1 MDTKALLENVRK
13 EVQSA
18 LSKTFDKVE
27 EFSKHQ
33 RLKLKIS
40 SIKGD
45 IKDIKA
51 HIGDYVYQHSQDFK
65 DLPVIEKNLQR
76 IEDLHNSIQDL
87 EKEIESLKEEEEEEE
102 DQEEKDQE

>member
-1 MDTKALLENVRK
+1 MDTKTLLENVRK

-18 LSKTFDKVE
+18 LTKTFDRVE
-27 EFSKHQ
+27 EFSKQQ

-51 HIGDYVYQHSQDFK
+51 HIGDYVYQHK
-65 DLPVIEKNLQR
+65 DEFAKFPVLEQNIKR
-76 IEDLHNSIQDL
+76 IQSLYDSILKL
-87 EKEIESLKEEEEEEE
+87 EEEIETLKAEEH
-102 DQEEKDQE
+102 QTEEKPEKDE